1 MTNLNASWNN
11 LKNYLY
17 KKYGKE
23 SGKMIV
29 HLGVATWILASAAQ
43 VGAVIFNDKIPKA
56 QKKFLVPQEIA
67 DGAINILAFYTV
79 TNSLKNIAGRL
90 VLTGKWTNRP
100 IREFVKNNPIQRINL
115 GDSDVNLLKIYANRD
130 DFSQIYSPF
139 KNGMDMAAT
148 TLGSVLSC
156 NIIAPLVRNPI
167 GAMEQK
173 RNLKKESAKKQD
185 ISFKSSNVYYRSNMR
200 V

>member
-43 VGAVIFNDKIPKA
+43 VGAVIFNDKIPKV

-90 VLTGKWTNRP
+90 VSTGKWTNRP

-115 GDSDVNLLKIYANRD
+115 DDSDVNLSKIYANRD

>member
-115 GDSDVNLLKIYANRD
+115 GDSDVNLSKIYANRD

>member
-115 GDSDVNLLKIYANRD
+115 GDSDVNLSKIYANRD

-167 GAMEQK
+167 GAIEQK